1 MADYWVALAARQLR
15 IENESTALSMPE
27 KNDCGGKGER
37 GERRDREG
45 GGDEKSTNCI
55 SSPKGI
61 ESSLDSRVGWGDGVG
76 DVVNGMHVK

>member
-1 MADYWVALAARQLR
+1 M
-15 IENESTALSMPE
+15 TAE
-27 KNDCGGKGER
+27 GKGRE
-37 GERRDREG
+37 EG
-45 GGDEKSTNCI
+45 GEEGGWRGDEKSTNCI